1 MGTVVNPPFQNRLE
15 GNLTGF
21 EKFEGKVDGFIDR
34 G

>member
-1 MGTVVNPPFQNRLE
+1 MITVVNPPFQNRLE

-21 EKFEGKVDGFIDR
+21 EKFGGKIGGFIVR